1 VVVNVG
7 WLCRRAQLHA
17 ASCQLIRLGMAILV
31 DDFGYRKQIYNAAAP
46 IVSCF
51 GTGPHIL
58 EKDLEHDTAN
68 NVVNVTNY
76 QFQDCDSDIRD
87 WFHPVAYKN

>member
-1 VVVNVG
+1 
-7 WLCRRAQLHA
+7 
-17 ASCQLIRLGMAILV
+17 MAILV
-31 DDFGYRKQIYNAAAP
+31 DNFGYRKQIYNAAAP

-68 NVVNVTNY
+68 NVVNVT
-76 QFQDCDSDIRD
+76 
-87 WFHPVAYKN
+87 